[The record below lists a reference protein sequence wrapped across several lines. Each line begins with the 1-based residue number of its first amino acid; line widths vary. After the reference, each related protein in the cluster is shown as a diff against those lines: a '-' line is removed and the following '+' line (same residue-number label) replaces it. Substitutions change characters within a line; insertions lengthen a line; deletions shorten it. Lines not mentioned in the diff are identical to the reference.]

1 MATMSYVAERRL
13 EEKEQRRTDIVDAAE
28 ACYREGDWERVTMD
42 QVARRARISR
52 ALLYVYFKDK
62 VDLHFAIAERAL
74 QELRRRFVASMSDQ
88 DNGLEQVQAIGR
100 AYVQYATDLPH
111 YFNACSRFEAHQ
123 PEDLCGH
130 SNESACLS
138 AGDAVHSLVAK
149 AIHRGMDDGSI
160 SPSVGDPMLTAV
172 VLWGFIH
179 GIIQLGKTKAHV
191 MARDGFNIDNLIDQA
206 LRLAGRALAL
216 GPA

>member
-1 MATMSYVAERRL
+1 MSYVAERRL

-62 VDLHFAIAERAL
+62 DDLHFAIAERAL
-74 QELRRRFVASMSDQ
+74 RELKARFIQAMHADEAGAQ
-88 DNGLEQVQAIGR
+88 QVQAIGR
-100 AYVQYATDLPH
+100 AYVQYAADLPH

-123 PEDLCGH
+123 PEQVAGD
-130 SNESACLS
+130 SNESACLI
-138 AGDAVHSLVAK
+138 AGDAVHGLVAQ
-149 AIHRGMDDGSI
+149 AIDRGMKDGSI

-191 MARDGFNIDNLIDQA
+191 MARDGFDVDNLIEQA
-206 LRLAGRALAL
+206 LRLAGRALAM